1 MVAASFSIVGYMVDA
16 RSEGTVFDL
25 ARTMANVVGGAKKFL
40 GNSILLELLAQTLEE
55 QCSAIVERRHHA
67 ADAAE
72 LFDIFLNQ
80 EIDFYPEYSGTLL
93 AQHLRLAWHE
103 VRDDRNHTEQRL
115 NEYLRV
121 AHQSPIGHMTGGL
134 GHGTE
139 VVLGMTK
146 RRAEE
151 LGLLSGSGERPT
163 ISQLAEVSRR
173 ETITFRTTTNFF
185 RRRDGYPALV
195 KEYELRLSLD
205 DSFADHDKI
214 AFDLVNGRMDV
225 ADLYTTNFEL
235 LVYGDYLVVFA
246 DDRHFF
252 PLYRCH
258 PIISDRFLNTHPECV
273 EAFQNLAGAVLEG
286 DVQRMCLD
294 ARHRGLSTK
303 RLATDKASI
312 DVLAQIVSEFRT
324 NKGL

>member
-1 MVAASFSIVGYMVDA
+1 MARIAAK
-16 RSEGTVFDL
+16 
-25 ARTMANVVGGAKKFL
+25 VVGGAKRFL
-40 GNSILLELLAQTLEE
+40 ENSILLELLAQTLEE
-55 QCSAIVERRHHA
+55 RCSVIVERRHHA
-67 ADAAE
+67 ADSAE
-72 LFDIFLNQ
+72 LFEIFLDQ

-115 NEYLRV
+115 NEYLKV
-121 AHQSPIGHMTGGL
+121 AHQSPIGYVTGGL
-134 GHGTE
+134 GHGSE
-139 VVLGMTK
+139 VALGITK

-151 LGLLSGSGERPT
+151 LGLLSGSGGRPT

-185 RRRDGYPALV
+185 PRRDGYPALV
-195 KEYELRLSLD
+195 KEYELRFSLD
-205 DSFADHDKI
+205 DSFVDHDKI
-214 AFDLVNGRMDV
+214 AFDLMNGRMDV
-225 ADLYTTNFEL
+225 ADLYMTDAEL
-235 LVYGDYLVVFA
+235 LVYGDDLIVFD

-258 PIISDRFLNTHPECV
+258 PILSDRFLNTHPECV
-273 EAFQNLAGAVLEG
+273 EAFQNLSGTVLEG

-294 ARHRGLSTK
+294 AQHRGLSTR

-312 DVLAQIVSEFRT
+312 DVLAQIVSAFRT